1 MDPSMGWALSFWI
14 AWFLGL
20 FGIELDSDTGSSPE
34 VTKQPGGKERQPKTW
49 KQSESDGPLPD
60 PPIDKRLTK
69 ASAIL
74 D

>member
-20 FGIELDSDTGSSPE
+20 FGIELRSDTGSSPE
-34 VTKQPGGKERQPKTW
+34 VTKQPGGKERQPNTW
-49 KQSESDGPLPD
+49 KQPESDEPRHSPLV
-60 PPIDKRLTK
+60 DKRLTK